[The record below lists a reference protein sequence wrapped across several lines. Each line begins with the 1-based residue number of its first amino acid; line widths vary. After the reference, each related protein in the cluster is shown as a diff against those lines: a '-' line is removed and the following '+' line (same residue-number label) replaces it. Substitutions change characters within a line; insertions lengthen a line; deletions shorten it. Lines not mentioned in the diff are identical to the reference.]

1 MRFQRQA
8 GECSY
13 DSAMHNLEGSR
24 ASQSHHVYAA
34 RTKSDWLMSVSILR
48 GLGLGLRENKN
59 EALIGKITTNYMPV
73 LLAQTFKQAY
83 MTDRTV

>member
-24 ASQSHHVYAA
+24 ASQSHHVHAA
-34 RTKSDWLMSVSILR
+34 RTESDWLMSESMLR
-48 GLGLGLRENKN
+48 GLGLGLREIKN
-59 EALIGKITTNYMPV
+59 EASIGKITTNYLPI
-73 LLAQTFKQAY
+73 LLAQASKQVY